1 MSFRLAIVGTG
12 LKAQEYADA
21 WLNNAEITI
30 PAIVDVGFESRAA
43 FAKLCVKKERQQP
56 EEHESIEQLLA
67 AQRGQLDAVYIATP
81 HAFHAEQAEAALLAG
96 VDVFLEKPMVTTVD
110 EARRL
115 QKAAAKEKATLVVAF
130 QGGLSDIV
138 NKTKTEIAAKTYG
151 ELLSISGMIWEDWAT
166 SYRGNWKQ
174 VPHISGGGF
183 MFDTGAH
190 MLNTITVLTGT
201 MVERLSAFQSNR
213 GYDVDIVTV
222 VAGRLKNGVF
232 ITMNG
237 AGECAM
243 PCDSHLSLFFTEA
256 IIRIDA
262 WGRWREIENANGEVI
277 REEGEMLESPLQ
289 VFRDVCAG
297 RCENPSSIDNGLRF
311 ASLWDAIKDSAA
323 LDGVPVN
330 ID

>member
-1 MSFRLAIVGTG
+1 
-12 LKAQEYADA
+12 
-21 WLNNAEITI
+21 
-30 PAIVDVGFESRAA
+30 
-43 FAKLCVKKERQQP
+43 
-56 EEHESIEQLLA
+56 
-67 AQRGQLDAVYIATP
+67 
-81 HAFHAEQAEAALLAG
+81 
-96 VDVFLEKPMVTTVD
+96 MVTTVD

-115 QKAAAKEKATLVVAF
+115 QEAAAEKKATLVVAF
-130 QGGLSDIV
+130 QGGLSDVV
-138 NKTKTEIAAKTYG
+138 NKTKAEIAAKTYG
-151 ELLSISGMIWEDWAT
+151 ELISVSGMIWEDWAT

-174 VPHISGGGF
+174 TPHLSGGGF

-190 MLNTITVLTGT
+190 MLNTITVLTGAR
-201 MVERLSAFQSNR
+201 VARLSAFQSNR

-237 AGECAM
+237 AGECVM
-243 PCDSHLSLFFTEA
+243 PCDSHISLFLTEA
-256 IIRIDA
+256 IVRIDA
-262 WGRWREIENANGEVI
+262 WGRWREIEKADGEVI

-297 RCENPSSIDNGLRF
+297 RLDNPSSIDNGFRF
-311 ASLWDAIKDSAA
+311 AVLWDAIRDSAA